1 MKQPDFV
8 QFQQNQNDSV
18 GSELQSPLYFDKV
31 TQLND
36 GDTMHRRKSHGMKK
50 KKALYTADQIDELK
64 KLNSEGYFPIS
75 ISLLNLFRNPQ
86 VEDHEFSESFL
97 RQVESNLRAVI

>member
-1 MKQPDFV
+1 
-8 QFQQNQNDSV
+8 
-18 GSELQSPLYFDKV
+18 
-31 TQLND
+31 
-36 GDTMHRRKSHGMKK
+36 MKK